1 LRLAFLGTPDFSI
14 AALDALIA
22 AGHEVVC
29 VYSQPPRPAG
39 RGKALRPS
47 PVHQAAEARGI
58 EVRTPA
64 SLRSAE
70 EQQAFTDLDLDAA
83 VVVAYG
89 LILPKAILD
98 APKHGCFNIH
108 ASLLPRWRGAAPIQR
123 AILAGDR
130 TSGVTIMQM
139 DEGLDTGPMLAREEI
154 AITASM
160 TAGELH
166 DTLSALGARMIVDAL
181 ASVAAGT
188 AEPIIQPQ
196 SGVTY
201 AEKLRKEEAAIDW
214 RRPAADV
221 LLTIRAF
228 NPFPGAF
235 FMHGGE
241 RFRVL
246 EADIVQ
252 VGGTPGHVLDA
263 DLAIAC
269 GDRAI
274 RPRVIQRQGKKPMT
288 LEELLRGFSIPA
300 GTVLPLPEGA

>member
-1 LRLAFLGTPDFSI
+1 M
-14 AALDALIA
+14 AALEALIA
-22 AGHEVVC
+22 AGHEIAC

-47 PVHQAAEARGI
+47 PVHQAAEAHGI

-64 SLRSAE
+64 RLRDSE
-70 EQQAFTDLDLDAA
+70 EQEAFAALGLDAA

-139 DEGLDTGPMLAREEI
+139 DAGLDTGPMLLREEI
-154 AITASM
+154 AIGPEM

-166 DTLSALGARMIVDAL
+166 DELAALGARMIVDAL
-181 ASVAAGT
+181 AAVEAGT
-188 AEPIIQPQ
+188 VEAVVQPHA
-196 SGVTY
+196 GVTY
-201 AEKLRKEEAAIDW
+201 AEKLRKEEAAINW

-221 LLTIRAF
+221 LLTVRAF

-235 FMHGGE
+235 FQFGGE

-246 EADIVQ
+246 AADIVPLH
-252 VGGTPGHVLDA
+252 GKPGHVLDG

-269 GDRAI
+269 GDRAV
-274 RPRVIQRQGKKPMT
+274 RPRVIQRQGRKPMP
-288 LEELLRGFSIPA
+288 LEELLRGFAIPA
-300 GTVLPLPEGA
+300 GTVLPLPDGE

>member
-1 LRLAFLGTPDFSI
+1 MRLAFLGTPDFSV
-14 AALDALIA
+14 AALEALIA
-22 AGHEVVC
+22 AGHEIAC

-64 SLRSAE
+64 SLRSPE
-70 EQQAFTDLDLDAA
+70 EQQAFAALDLDAA

-98 APKHGCFNIH
+98 APEYGCFNIH

-123 AILAGDR
+123 AILAGDK
-130 TSGVTIMQM
+130 TTGVTIMRM
-139 DEGLDTGPMLAREEI
+139 DEGLDTGPMLLREQV
-154 AITASM
+154 AIGPET
-160 TAGELH
+160 TAGDLH
-166 DTLSALGARMIVDAL
+166 DALAALGARMIVDAL
-181 ASVAAGT
+181 AAIGNGT
-188 AEPIIQPQ
+188 AEPVAQPQ
-196 SGVTY
+196 AGITY
-201 AEKLRKEEAAIDW
+201 AEKLRKEEAALDW
-214 RRPAADV
+214 RRPAADI
-221 LLTIRAF
+221 LLTVRAF

-235 FMHGGE
+235 FLFGGE

-246 EADIVQ
+246 EAEILPLH
-252 VGGTPGHVLDA
+252 GKPGHVLDG

-274 RPRVIQRQGKKPMT
+274 RPRVIQRQGRKPMP
-288 LEELLRGFSIPA
+288 LEELLRGFDIPA
-300 GTVLPLPEGA
+300 GTVLPLPDGE

>member
-1 LRLAFLGTPDFSI
+1 MRLAFLGTPDFSV
-14 AALDALIA
+14 AALEALIA
-22 AGHEVVC
+22 AGHEIAC

-47 PVHQAAEARGI
+47 PVHQAADARGI

-70 EQQAFTDLDLDAA
+70 EQQAFAALDLDAA

-98 APKHGCFNIH
+98 APEFGCFNIH

-123 AILAGDR
+123 AILAGDK

-139 DEGLDTGPMLAREEI
+139 DEGLDTGPMLLREQV
-154 AITASM
+154 AIGPEM
-160 TAGELH
+160 TAGDLH
-166 DTLSALGARMIVDAL
+166 DALAALGARMIVDTL
-181 ASVAAGT
+181 ASVEAGT
-188 AEPIIQPQ
+188 VEPVAQPQ
-196 SGVTY
+196 AGITY

-214 RRPAADV
+214 RRPAADI
-221 LLTIRAF
+221 LLTVRAF

-235 FMHGGE
+235 FLFGGE

-246 EADIVQ
+246 EADILPLH
-252 VGGTPGHVLDA
+252 GDRGHVLDG

-274 RPRVIQRQGKKPMT
+274 RPRDIQRQGRKPMP
-288 LEELLRGFSIPA
+288 LEELLRGFAIPA
-300 GTVLPLPEGA
+300 GTVLPLPDGE

>member
-1 LRLAFLGTPDFSI
+1 MRLAFLGTPDFSI

>member
-1 LRLAFLGTPDFSI
+1 MRLAFLGTPDFSV
-14 AALDALIA
+14 AALEALIA
-22 AGHEVVC
+22 AGHEIAC

-64 SLRSAE
+64 SLKSSE
-70 EQQAFTDLDLDAA
+70 EQEAFAALDLDAA

-98 APKHGCFNIH
+98 APTFGCFNIH

-130 TSGVTIMQM
+130 VSGVTIMQM
-139 DEGLDTGPMLAREEI
+139 DEGLDTGPMLLREEI
-154 AITASM
+154 AIGPEM
-160 TAGELH
+160 TAGDLH
-166 DTLSALGARMIVDAL
+166 DGLAALGARMVVDTL
-181 ASVAAGT
+181 ASVEAGT
-188 AEPIIQPQ
+188 VEPVAQPQ
-196 SGVTY
+196 AGITY

-214 RRPAADV
+214 RRPAADI
-221 LLTIRAF
+221 LLTVRAF

-235 FMHGGE
+235 FLFGGE

-246 EADIVQ
+246 EADIVSLH
-252 VGGTPGHVLDA
+252 GDPGHVLDG

-288 LEELLRGFSIPA
+288 LEELLRGFAIPA
-300 GTVLPLPEGA
+300 GTVLPLPDGE